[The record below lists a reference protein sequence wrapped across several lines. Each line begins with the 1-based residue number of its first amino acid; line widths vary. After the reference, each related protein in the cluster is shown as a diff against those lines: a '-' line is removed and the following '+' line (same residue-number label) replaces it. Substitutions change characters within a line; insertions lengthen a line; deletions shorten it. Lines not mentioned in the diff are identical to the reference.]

1 MDPPEQPT
9 LPEIK
14 TEKEHKLTPFSGMT
28 CGVDIGAAQIVLRL
42 RNEGKPTH
50 LLCASPFEDFERSW
64 SDDWKR
70 RHNDVMLRAD
80 IVKFVFKVY
89 RRACFQ
95 IRN

>member
-50 LLCASPFEDFERSW
+50 LL
-64 SDDWKR
+64 
-70 RHNDVMLRAD
+70 
-80 IVKFVFKVY
+80 
-89 RRACFQ
+89 
-95 IRN
+95 

>member
-42 RNEGKPTH
+42 RN
-50 LLCASPFEDFERSW
+50 RW
-64 SDDWKR
+64 W
-70 RHNDVMLRAD
+70 
-80 IVKFVFKVY
+80 
-89 RRACFQ
+89 Q
-95 IRN
+95 IPYCTGG

>member
-42 RNEGKPTH
+42 RNEGKPTFF
-50 LLCASPFEDFERSW
+50 APAR
-64 SDDWKR
+64 
-70 RHNDVMLRAD
+70 LRTLSGAGQRTGNGD
-80 IVKFVFKVY
+80 TTM
-89 RRACFQ
+89 
-95 IRN
+95 